1 MLKCATINGAK
12 TLGRN
17 DLGSLEVGKGA
28 DLFMVDV
35 EKMEFTGAVHDP
47 KNFLPR
53 VGATGPVYLTM
64 INGKVVWKDG
74 EFPGIDEAKLF
85 AEGEAVCTKVIRS
98 QSDAYQPFVF

>member
-1 MLKCATINGAK
+1 
-12 TLGRN
+12 
-17 DLGSLEVGKGA
+17 
-28 DLFMVDV
+28 
-35 EKMEFTGAVHDP
+35 
-47 KNFLPR
+47 
-53 VGATGPVYLTM
+53 M